1 MNQST
6 STSTSLVSP
15 FRNRHVDPK
24 DDYDDE
30 EDKLNNSDEISLVST
45 FSYDSDQMSVVDN
58 FDGNLFTIDSDNTV
72 VDFQSQKNNKRR
84 KITTTI
90 QHHCDD
96 NQNSQE
102 VFTTIRSTTNIVT
115 PEKSQTAYLEI
126 GTANSSQS
134 LCLDFSYDKDVDTNF
149 SATTTLQSNPSMSFF
164 QPDTRLEHNNNDKG
178 STINEDNTLT
188 FREGSIGNSEV
199 YRVLRPLL
207 PLDESLKAI
216 LLLLLHM
223 EWSSSSSLL
232 SMSID
237 KSVVKD
243 ACEIVY
249 QTLDPSRRI
258 LRKEAQAV
266 KFTKEQILFGDI
278 VDNLIEKMG
287 STVDFAILFQASARA
302 NNDQVVNDKIQIFF
316 QQQQKENDIDINNR
330 ISVLQPAATPYD
342 LSRTETV
349 ERRVTKLVTATTTAV
364 SKRMSH
370 DNDDDAP
377 TIHDS
382 CITTVDSDNYHPK
395 ISPTLLQLAVAYGSS
410 YYNSETLSSSS
421 SLKEEVNGKR
431 PITKV
436 KTMEEFVKDTS
447 KKLQCMGTIQKEHL
461 WNEIVKKASL
471 ESSPGI

>member
-1 MNQST
+1 MITECSVYRIGTNSRHKNKITQLLTRKFNLNMNQ

-15 FRNRHVDPK
+15 FRNRHADPK

-30 EDKLNNSDEISLVST
+30 EDKSNFGQNPFVGT
-45 FSYDSDQMSVVDN
+45 FSYDSDKMSVVDN

-90 QHHCDD
+90 QHHYDA

-102 VFTTIRSTTNIVT
+102 VFTTTRNTTNIVT
-115 PEKSQTAYLEI
+115 PEKSQTSYLEI

-149 SATTTLQSNPSMSFF
+149 STTTTLQSNPSMLFF
-164 QPDTRLEHNNNDKG
+164 QPDTRLELKKNDKG
-178 STINEDNTLT
+178 SKINEDNTLT

-216 LLLLLHM
+216 LLLLLHI
-223 EWSSSSSLL
+223 EWSSSL

-237 KSVVKD
+237 KSVVKG

-278 VDNLIEKMG
+278 VDNLIEKLV
-287 STVDFAILFQASARA
+287 SDVSLRITVL
-302 NNDQVVNDKIQIFF
+302 
-316 QQQQKENDIDINNR
+316 
-330 ISVLQPAATPYD
+330 
-342 LSRTETV
+342 
-349 ERRVTKLVTATTTAV
+349 
-364 SKRMSH
+364 
-370 DNDDDAP
+370 
-377 TIHDS
+377 
-382 CITTVDSDNYHPK
+382 
-395 ISPTLLQLAVAYGSS
+395 
-410 YYNSETLSSSS
+410 
-421 SLKEEVNGKR
+421 
-431 PITKV
+431 
-436 KTMEEFVKDTS
+436 
-447 KKLQCMGTIQKEHL
+447 
-461 WNEIVKKASL
+461 
-471 ESSPGI
+471 